1 VVSCAIAPMAAD
13 GMRLQGKSIVLG
25 ITGGIAAYKTP
36 ELVRQLIKEGA
47 AVEVVMTRGARQFVT
62 ATTLQAVSGRRVHD
76 DLWDDAAEAAMG
88 HIELARWADC
98 ILVAPATAHCIA
110 RLASGLADDLLTTIC
125 LATTSPVAVAPAM
138 NQQMWQH
145 RATQRNLARLTSDGV
160 LIWGPGSGAQACGE
174 FGPGRMLEP
183 EELCADVIALFGP
196 RVLYERR
203 VVITAGPTREPI
215 DPVRYISNNSSGKQG
230 FELAKAA
237 HIAGAD
243 VTLIA
248 GPVTLPTPP
257 GVRRIDVVTA
267 LEMADAV
274 RTHSLGCD
282 IFIGV
287 AAVADYRPAH
297 AATDKIKKDGD
308 AGFALELVQNP
319 DIIASVAQRSTRP
332 FVVGFA
338 AETAASGA
346 ANARAKLARKGLDMI
361 VLNDVSDRRIGF
373 NSDDNAVT
381 VITRDSEERL
391 SIDSKSAISYA
402 LIERIAVAFDK
413 RSTERGAASGA
424 IDGTA
429 G

>member
-1 VVSCAIAPMAAD
+1 
-13 GMRLQGKSIVLG
+13 MRLQGKNIVLG

-36 ELVRQLIKEGA
+36 ELVRQLTKEGA
-47 AVEVVMTRGARQFVT
+47 AVEVVMTHSARQFVT

-76 DLWDDAAEAAMG
+76 DLWDAAAEAAMG

-98 ILVAPATAHCIA
+98 ILIAPATAHCIA
-110 RLASGLADDLLTTIC
+110 RLANGLADDLLTTIC
-125 LATTSPVAVAPAM
+125 LATTTRIAVAPAM

-145 RATQRNLARLTSDGV
+145 RAMQRSLAQLANDGV
-160 LIWGPGSGAQACGE
+160 QIWGPGSGAQACGE

-183 EELCADVIALFGP
+183 DELCANVIASFGP
-196 RVLYERR
+196 RLLQGRR
-203 VVITAGPTREPI
+203 VVVTAGPTREPI
-215 DPVRYISNNSSGKQG
+215 DPVRYISNHSSGKQG

-237 HIAGAD
+237 HAVGAD

-274 RTHSLGCD
+274 RTHAVACD

-287 AAVADYRPAH
+287 AAVADYRPTH
-297 AATDKIKKDGD
+297 VATDKIKKDGD
-308 AGFALELVQNP
+308 AGLSLELVQNP

-338 AETAASGA
+338 AETAASGL

-361 VLNDVSDRRIGF
+361 VLNDVSDKRIGF

-381 VITRDSEERL
+381 LITRDSDERL
-391 SIDSKSAISYA
+391 SIDSKSAISYR
-402 LIERIAVAFDK
+402 LIERIAAAFNQ
-413 RSTERGAASGA
+413 RSTERSVSSGTIDGAAG
-424 IDGTA
+424 
-429 G
+429 

>member
-1 VVSCAIAPMAAD
+1 
-13 GMRLQGKSIVLG
+13 MRLQSKKIVLG

-36 ELVRQLIKEGA
+36 ELVRQLTQEGA
-47 AVEVVMTRGARQFVT
+47 AVEVVMTRSARQFVT
-62 ATTLQAVSGRRVHD
+62 TTTLQAVSGRRVHD
-76 DLWDDAAEAAMG
+76 DLWDAAAEAAMG

-98 ILVAPATAHCIA
+98 VLIAPATAHCIA
-110 RLASGLADDLLTTIC
+110 RLASGTADDLLTTLC

-145 RATQRNLARLTSDGV
+145 RATQRNLSQLVSDGV
-160 LIWGPGSGAQACGE
+160 RILGPGHGAQACGE

-183 EELCADVIALFGP
+183 EELCAEIVALFGP
-196 RVLYERR
+196 RVLQGRR
-203 VVITAGPTREPI
+203 VVVTAGPTREPI
-215 DPVRYISNNSSGKQG
+215 DPVRYISNHSSGKQG

-237 HIAGAD
+237 RNAGAD

-267 LEMADAV
+267 LDMDEAV
-274 RTHSLGCD
+274 RAHLQACD

-297 AATDKIKKDGD
+297 AATDKIKKHGD
-308 AGFALELVQNP
+308 AGLSLQLVQNP
-319 DIIASVAQRSTRP
+319 DIIASVAKRKMRP

-338 AETAASGA
+338 AETAASGLT
-346 ANARAKLARKGLDMI
+346 NARTKLARKGLDMI

-381 VITRDSEERL
+381 VITRDSDERL
-391 SIDSKSAISYA
+391 SIGAKSAISYA
-402 LIERIAVAFDK
+402 LIERIAAAFEK
-413 RSTERGAASGA
+413 RSADQGIG
-424 IDGTA
+424 GTA